1 MITEVEGSIWYRFGA
16 DLVMLG
22 YQGIF
27 LGDQLIKRG
36 NAALGSKRDHAFIM
50 MAKPV
55 AHNGI

>member
-27 LGDQLIKRG
+27 FGDQLIKRG
-36 NAALGSKRDHAFIM
+36 NAGLGSKRDHAFIM
-50 MAKPV
+50 MA
-55 AHNGI
+55 